1 MYKNTS
7 WDIEDLNCNK
17 IVIQEWA
24 EKGLKLVSL
33 LKPWYVV
40 TKTGEEG
47 GK

>member
-24 EKGLKLVSL
+24 EK
-33 LKPWYVV
+33 PWYDV